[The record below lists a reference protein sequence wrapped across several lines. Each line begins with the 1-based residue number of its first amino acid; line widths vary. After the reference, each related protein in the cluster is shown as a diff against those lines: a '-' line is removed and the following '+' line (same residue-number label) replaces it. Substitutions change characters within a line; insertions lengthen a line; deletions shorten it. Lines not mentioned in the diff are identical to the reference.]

1 MQVKQQANMVS
12 AYDYIFRASCTSLYL
27 SWIVKNL
34 SICIKI
40 QKKSRLLILPAGTK
54 IECHVDS

>member
-12 AYDYIFRASCTSLYL
+12 AYDYIFRAPCTSLYL

-34 SICIKI
+34 SICIKNT
-40 QKKSRLLILPAGTK
+40 KKKVGS
-54 IECHVDS
+54 